1 MTKKQTIAFIR
12 YARRALALCMVWAVV
27 IAAGVTVYADP
38 VSENVSAGN
47 VVINADG
54 EYVVTGSTTTYNL
67 TVNSGVAATITLNG
81 VSIEVTDKSPIDIK
95 TGATVTLILAG
106 TNTLT
111 ADNEYAALHVP
122 PGATLI
128 IMGSGSL
135 AANSSYGAAIGGN
148 GAGFFGGTAEA
159 AGTITINSGTVTA
172 VGSVYGAGIGGGGGS
187 DSAAGDGGT
196 ITINGG
202 NVTAS
207 SANGAGIGG
216 GSTGE
221 DYAGGGGDIT
231 INGGTV
237 TAFSYYRGAGI
248 GGGGASDGA
257 GGDGGSIT
265 ITGGTVTA
273 SGKASSS
280 SGSGAG
286 IGGAQ
291 GGDGGN
297 ITISGGRVTAS
308 GGITG
313 AGIGGGDGGDGGV
326 ITISG
331 GRVTAT
337 GGAYFHPTHGTS
349 GGAGIGGGAGFM
361 TAGKGAG
368 GTVVIT
374 GSSTEVTATGGGGA
388 YDVGSGVGGST
399 PTADGG
405 TLEVDGNA
413 KLTLGAN
420 GTDASITLGDCVI
433 TGAGAG
439 TLKGTY
445 ESGVKVTPSPGGV
458 NDARDDNQDENQDDN
473 QDAIAIVPVYSPVVG
488 VAGLSLDLSGISLP
502 GGAALVSK
510 TVAGLPSS
518 AAGSYYTISA
528 TLAGENGSLGGR
540 AYLRRYELTLTDE
553 QGKAYTGNL
562 GTVTVR
568 IAIPK
573 GAGEP
578 LSVFYY
584 NPATDAFTD
593 MGATTQNGYVTFTT
607 THFSTFLLT
616 GQVLSDKP
624 SIPETGAAMLH
635 LLMSVLAV
643 W

>member
-12 YARRALALCMVWAVV
+12 YARRALAMCMVWAVV
-27 IAAGVTVYADP
+27 IAAGASVYADP
-38 VSENVSAGN
+38 VSEDVGVGN

-54 EYVVTGSTTTYNL
+54 EYIVTGSTTTYNL

-81 VSIEVTDKSPIDIK
+81 VSIGVTNKSPIDIK

-111 ADNEYAALHVP
+111 TEDKYAALHVP

-135 AANSSYGAAIGGN
+135 EAVSVGGAAIGGN
-148 GAGFFGGTAEA
+148 GEDYIGGTAED
-159 AGTITINSGTVTA
+159 AGTITINSGTVRA
-172 VGSVYGAGIGGGGGS
+172 RCRVKGAGIGGGGGS

-216 GSTGE
+216 GYSTSGSNLG
-221 DYAGGGGDIT
+221 GGGGDIT

-237 TAFSYYRGAGI
+237 TAFSYFLGAGI
-248 GGGGASDGA
+248 GGGGN
-257 GGDGGSIT
+257 GGDGGNIT
-265 ITGGTVTA
+265 ITGGRVTA

-280 SGSGAG
+280 SGCGAG

-291 GGDGGN
+291 SGDGGN

-308 GGITG
+308 GGNTG
-313 AGIGGGDGGDGGV
+313 AGIGGGQGGAGGV

-337 GGAYFHPTHGTS
+337 GGAYNHPTHGTS

-361 TAGKGAG
+361 TAGKGSG

-388 YDVGSGVGGST
+388 YDVGSGVGGSI

-458 NDARDDNQDENQDDN
+458 NDARDDN

-553 QGKAYTGNL
+553 QGKGYTGNL

-624 SIPETGAAMLH
+624 SIPETGAAMLR

>member
-12 YARRALALCMVWAVV
+12 YARRALAMCMVWAVV

-38 VSENVSAGN
+38 VSEDVSTGN

-54 EYVVTGSTTTYNL
+54 EYIVTGSTTTYNL

-81 VSIEVTDKSPIDIK
+81 VSINVTNKSPIDIK

-111 ADNEYAALHVP
+111 ADDEYAALHVP

-128 IMGSGSL
+128 IMGNGSL
-135 AANSSYGAAIGGN
+135 AANSSNGAAIGGN
-148 GAGFFGGTAEA
+148 GADHGGGTAED

-172 VGSVYGAGIGGGGGS
+172 VGSVLGAGIGGGGY
-187 DSAAGDGGT
+187 SAAGDGGT

-216 GSTGE
+216 GSASGA
-221 DYAGGGGDIT
+221 YAGGSGGDIT
-231 INGGTV
+231 ISSGTV
-237 TAFSYYRGAGI
+237 TAFSYHQGAGI
-248 GGGGASDGA
+248 GGGGI
-257 GGDGGSIT
+257 GGDGGNIT

-280 SGSGAG
+280 SGGGAG

-297 ITISGGRVTAS
+297 ITISGGRVTAN
-308 GGITG
+308 GGNTG
-313 AGIGGGDGGDGGV
+313 AGIGGGLGGDGGV

-337 GGAYFHPTHGTS
+337 GGAYFHPTLGTS
-349 GGAGIGGGAGFM
+349 GGAGIGGGAGFS
-361 TAGKGAG
+361 TTGKGSG

-388 YDVGSGVGGST
+388 NDIGLGVGGST

-458 NDARDDNQDENQDDN
+458 NDARDDNQD
-473 QDAIAIVPVYSPVVG
+473 AIAIVPVYSPVVG

-518 AAGSYYTISA
+518 AASSYYTISA